1 MVEEHGGSSVDDLDA
16 GAVIDA
22 FTTPPFL
29 VDRRV
34 VVVRDAGR
42 LTSGDAG
49 RIVAALADPVPAISL
64 VLVAG
69 GGTVP
74 QSLVKAVSAGGQV
87 VDATVGTGRDR
98 SRWLGEQVRE
108 GPVRLSAG
116 AARRLGEHLGDDL
129 GRLSGVLQTLAVAYG
144 EGAAVDEE
152 QLEPFL
158 GEAGAVP
165 PWDLT
170 DAVDEGATAMALA
183 TLHRMTGAGGRAA
196 PEIVAILHRHFSNML
211 RLDGAGVGSGD
222 EAAALLGVRSAFVAK
237 KALAQGNR
245 LGSDRVAQA
254 VGLLADADLDVKGR
268 TALPSEVVLEVLVA
282 RLSRLDQGQGPR
294 SALRADRAARL
305 FGLGGFE
312 AGHLAHEARLAVGRL
327 VLVNDALGGRLVDP
341 PDGQAERLGRVLGPR
356 LGPGH
361 RRLGAGAQLG
371 PHRLVAETST
381 LVLPVAL
388 DLAADVGHVSPRDQS
403 SVPQGR

>member
-1 MVEEHGGSSVDDLDA
+1 MTSGPAVTDDSALPAYFVRGDDPSLVAQEARTLIDRLVGGRDPALVVEEHGGSSIDDLDA
-16 GAVIDA
+16 GAVLDA
-22 FTTPPFL
+22 CTTPPFL

-49 RIVAALADPVPAISL
+49 RIATALADPVPTISL

-87 VDATVGTGRDR
+87 LDASVGTGRDR

-129 GRLSGVLQTLAVAYG
+129 GRLAGVLQTLAVAYG
-144 EGAAVDEE
+144 EGAVIDED

-170 DAVDEGATAMALA
+170 DAIDEGGTAKALA
-183 TLHRMTGAGGRAA
+183 TLRRMTEAGGRSA

-211 RLDGAGVGSGD
+211 RLDGAAVGSGE

-254 VGLLADADLDVKGR
+254 IGLIADADLDVKGK
-268 TALPSEVVLEVLVA
+268 TALPPLVVLEVLVA
-282 RLSRLDQGQGPR
+282 RLSRLTK
-294 SALRADRAARL
+294 ARA
-305 FGLGGFE
+305 
-312 AGHLAHEARLAVGRL
+312 
-327 VLVNDALGGRLVDP
+327 P
-341 PDGQAERLGRVLGPR
+341 S
-356 LGPGH
+356 
-361 RRLGAGAQLG
+361 RR
-371 PHRLVAETST
+371 
-381 LVLPVAL
+381 
-388 DLAADVGHVSPRDQS
+388 
-403 SVPQGR
+403 